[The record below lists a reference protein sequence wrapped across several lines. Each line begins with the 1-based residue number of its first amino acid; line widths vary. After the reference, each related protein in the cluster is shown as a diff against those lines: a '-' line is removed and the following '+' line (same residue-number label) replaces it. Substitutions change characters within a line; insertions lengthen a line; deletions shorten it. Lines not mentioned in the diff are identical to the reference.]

1 MESPES
7 MYSRP
12 KTPIFHR
19 QGIFHPA
26 MISTTPLPLKLSAK
40 YEDRPVKTPQKTFE
54 ELVDEELQKSKEKED
69 LRLLQKRKLSTQYLK
84 RGQGTLCTNSK
95 SPKPSL
101 RETHSKLTVAS
112 PTSTISPSRSTSKL
126 SKASSHI
133 NTLKKLAQNTPDE
146 NQLKKLTPSP
156 SNPEQIQIKPLELYK
171 IRREKWKI
179 RENLATDRKSIEKVI
194 EKLTEDE
201 KNQELL
207 YLRKQLAKY
216 KQSEEKMLQDIEG
229 FKLKI
234 SELKA
239 QNMKLVNE
247 NSKLIKEK
255 SVKVVKKS
263 EGFKGNDKEKQEFL
277 YSNGTK
283 RVVYSNGYSVVYYG
297 NKDVKEDF
305 PDGRQ
310 VYFFAAQDI
319 VQTVYPGGLKEVRF
333 KSGQEEVFY
342 PNGVREVRF
351 PDGSVKV
358 VCADDRNGEQ
368 NGTVLG

>member
-7 MYSRP
+7 LYSRP
-12 KTPIFHR
+12 KTPIFHK
-19 QGIFHPA
+19 QGIFHPS
-26 MISTTPLPLKLSAK
+26 MVSTTPLPLKPSTK

-54 ELVDEELQKSKEKED
+54 ELVDEELQKTKDKED
-69 LRLLQKRKLSTQYLK
+69 FKLLQKRKLSAQYLK

-101 RETHSKLTVAS
+101 RETYSKLTVPS
-112 PTSTISPSRSTSKL
+112 PTSTIYPSRSTTRL

-133 NTLKKLAQNTPDE
+133 NTLKKLAQNVPDE
-146 NQLKKLTPSP
+146 NQVKKQNLIQNDS
-156 SNPEQIQIKPLELYK
+156 EKVQIKPLELYK

-179 RENLATDRKSIEKVI
+179 RENIANDRKSFEKVI

-201 KNQELL
+201 KNQEIY

-216 KQSEEKMLQDIEG
+216 KESEEQLLQDIEG

-234 SELKA
+234 AELKA
-239 QNMKLVNE
+239 QNAKLTNENKLVKRKPAN
-247 NSKLIKEK
+247 
-255 SVKVVKKS
+255 VAKKS
-263 EGFKGNDKEKQEFL
+263 ENFKGNDKEKQEFL
-277 YSNGTK
+277 YPNGTK
-283 RVVYSNGYSVVYYG
+283 RVVYSNGYSVVYYS

-310 VYFFAAQDI
+310 VYFFAGQEI
-319 VQTVYPGGLKEVRF
+319 LQTVYPGGLKEVKF
-333 KSGQEEVFY
+333 KSGQEEIFY

-358 VCADDRNGEQ
+358 ICVDEKTQIN
-368 NGTVLG
+368 